1 MRVIGE
7 IPHAEIKITIFYMN
21 QKYLL
26 KFEKNNFEQT
36 YKISEFDY
44 IIPSLDDLK
53 KAVSELFIHR
63 VSLIFAEMDKSLS
76 EVLKDYC

>member
-7 IPHAEIKITIFYMN
+7 IPHEHMKITIFYMN

-26 KFEKNNFEQT
+26 KFENNGLEQT

-44 IIPSLDDLK
+44 LIRSVEDIIKVVTP
-53 KAVSELFIHR
+53 EFIHR
-63 VSLIFAEMDKSLS
+63 VLALFAEMHNCLS
-76 EVLKDYC
+76 EGLKDYC

>member
-7 IPHAEIKITIFYMN
+7 IPHPEMKITIFYMN

-26 KFEKNNFEQT
+26 KFEKNGLEQT

-44 IIPSLDDLK
+44 IIQSVDDIIK
-53 KAVSELFIHR
+53 VVTPDWIHR
-63 VSLIFAEMDKSLS
+63 VLLMFAEMQKSLS
-76 EVLKDYC
+76 EALKDYC

>member
-7 IPHAEIKITIFYMN
+7 IPHPEMRITIFYMN

-26 KFEKNNFEQT
+26 KFEQDGFEQT

-44 IIPSLDDLK
+44 LIKSVEELK
-53 KAVSELFIHR
+53 NAMTEDFIHR
-63 VSLIFAEMDKSLS
+63 VLKIFAEMDKSLS